1 MVNWFNHFDKPEH
14 MNNSIKIDSVFLSF
28 KDHKVLRGANIEL
41 KKGFVTGLLGR
52 NGSGKSCFLKI
63 ITGQLKAQ
71 SKHIS
76 FGDKRLI
83 NLYKEKGL
91 INYLPQ
97 HEFHPKSIN
106 LIGLLDY
113 YSIDEK
119 DFFERYEL
127 LAKNK
132 SDNFRRLSGGQRRL
146 IEVLLV
152 LESKSKFSILDEPF
166 THVMPIYIKMISK
179 RITELKSEKGILITD
194 HQYQNV
200 IDTAD
205 ELFLM
210 NEGRLNRVKAK
221 EDLKFY
227 GYIR

>member
-1 MVNWFNHFDKPEH
+1 MVDWFNPFDKSEY
-14 MNNSIKIDSVFLSF
+14 MNNSIKIDSVFLNF
-28 KDHKVLRGANIEL
+28 KEHKVLRGVSLEF
-41 KKGFVTGLLGR
+41 KKGHVIGLLGR
-52 NGSGKSCFLKI
+52 NGSGKSCLLKI
-63 ITGQLKAQ
+63 ITGQLKAA

-76 FGDKRLI
+76 YGDNRLI

-113 YSIDEK
+113 YSIEEES
-119 DFFERYEL
+119 FFERYEL

-132 SDNFRRLSGGQRRL
+132 LDNFRQLSGGQRRL

-179 RITELKSEKGILITD
+179 RITELKSKKGILLTD

-200 IDTAD
+200 IDIAD

-210 NEGRLNRVKAK
+210 SEGQLNRVKSK
-221 EDLKFY
+221 EELKFY
-227 GYIR
+227 GYLR

>member
-1 MVNWFNHFDKPEH
+1 MASWFNPFDKPEH
-14 MNNSIKIDSVFLSF
+14 MKKSIKIDSVFLSF

-41 KKGFVTGLLGR
+41 KKGFATGLLGR

-76 FGDKRLI
+76 YGDKRLI

-113 YSIDEK
+113 YSIEEEG
-119 DFFERYEL
+119 FFERYEL

-146 IEVLLV
+146 VEVLLI

-166 THVMPIYIKMISK
+166 THVMPIYNKMISE
-179 RITELKSEKGILITD
+179 RITELKFEKGILVTD
-194 HQYQNV
+194 HQYENV
-200 IDTAD
+200 LNISD

-210 NEGRLNRVKAK
+210 REGRLIRIEAK

-227 GYIR
+227 GYLR